1 MRTYKTLILLTV
13 VAATFVWGGNALLWM
28 ENNYWTIKSSKIK
41 LDQAFFLGD
50 WLGATGTVISIRHDG
65 KADFRSDLFYVQDA
79 SVKIEGNRLLINIPG
94 FEKKMTI
101 EEPPRLGDD
110 GFWRMRLDGEIFLKQ
125 SHDLFVGKD
134 ERFKGRSAISRRTIH
149 GLNRLYSIC

>member
-1 MRTYKTLILLTV
+1 MRTCKTIILLTV
-13 VAATFVWGGNALLWM
+13 IGAILIWGGNALFWM
-28 ENNYWTIKSSKIK
+28 EHTYLTIKSSKMN

-79 SVKIEGNRLLINIPG
+79 KVKIEGNRLLINFPG
-94 FEKKMTI
+94 FEKNMTI

-110 GFWRMRLDGEIFLKQ
+110 GFWRMRLDGEIFLKK
-125 SHDLFVGKD
+125 SHDLFV
-134 ERFKGRSAISRRTIH
+134 
-149 GLNRLYSIC
+149 

>member
-1 MRTYKTLILLTV
+1 LI
-13 VAATFVWGGNALLWM
+13 
-28 ENNYWTIKSSKIK
+28 I
-41 LDQAFFLGD
+41 
-50 WLGATGTVISIRHDG
+50 
-65 KADFRSDLFYVQDA
+65 
-79 SVKIEGNRLLINIPG
+79 IPG

-134 ERFKGRSAISRRTIH
+134 ERFKGRRSIQRRLSTA
-149 GLNRLYSIC
+149 